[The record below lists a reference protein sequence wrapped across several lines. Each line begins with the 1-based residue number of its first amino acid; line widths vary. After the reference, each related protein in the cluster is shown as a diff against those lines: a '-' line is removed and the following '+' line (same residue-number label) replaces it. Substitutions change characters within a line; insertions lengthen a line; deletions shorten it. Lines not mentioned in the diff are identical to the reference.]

1 MISLAF
7 KTSAGLLKR
16 CAWHITR
23 RQLADVADLA
33 SLERVRLRDKTA
45 HTLCRKSVDLH
56 YTGQQYSVL
65 LDGRL
70 LESPLGN
77 VLGTPSRS
85 VAERVV
91 AEWRERL
98 GQLTRFETLPMTML
112 LAETVDMRPDKRASV
127 VSTLVDALDFDTAL
141 RFHPQPEVPL
151 EMLAGIEELDSACM
165 DRIAPL
171 DLDVLQSTYLLPI
184 LRAFAQRRGTS
195 ALVASGEIASSPRQ
209 PADVVD
215 AVRSTLLS
223 YSAAQV
229 VVVKNIHRRLKSIVL
244 PLELLDGAI
253 DTARAVR
260 ASRLEET
267 LQAAS
272 WGVCADFREQEC
284 IMVSQIG
291 VALEFWRAHVDSTSL
306 M

>member
-1 MISLAF
+1 MAVLAF
-7 KTSAGLLKR
+7 RTPERLLKR
-16 CAWHITR
+16 SAWRFTR
-23 RQLADVADLA
+23 RHLSDAAEYA
-33 SLERVRLRDKTA
+33 ALERVRLRDKTA
-45 HTLCRKSVDLH
+45 HTLCRKSVELH
-56 YTGQQYSVL
+56 STGQRHSIL

-77 VLGTPSRS
+77 VLRTPSRA

-112 LAETVDMRPDKRASV
+112 LAETVDMSPDKRASAV
-127 VSTLVDALDFDTAL
+127 ATLVDALDFDTAL
-141 RFHPQPEVPL
+141 RFHPSPEAPL
-151 EMLAGIEELDSACM
+151 ELLAGIEELDSACM
-165 DRIAPL
+165 SRIAPL

-184 LRAFAQRRGTS
+184 LRAFARRRGTS
-195 ALVASGEIASSPRQ
+195 ALVASGDLATSPRQ

-215 AVRSTLLS
+215 AVRSTLTA

-229 VVVKNIHRRLKSIVL
+229 VALKNIHRRLKSIVL
-244 PLELLDGAI
+244 PLELLDGAV
-253 DTARAVR
+253 DAARAVR

-272 WGVCADFREQEC
+272 WGVCADFIEQEC
-284 IMVSQIG
+284 TMMSQIG
-291 VALEFWRAHVDSTSL
+291 VARDFWSAHVDSTSL